1 MFFRLSEISQLI
13 TAVCSISQIMNH
25 YDRADA
31 KNVWVLLM
39 DDGLWDKTLARKISK
54 AIRQAGT
61 KVIVL
66 DTSNIMHDIADQGL
80 DFTSDNLDE
89 NVETVKE
96 EICK

>member
-1 MFFRLSEISQLI
+1 
-13 TAVCSISQIMNH
+13 MNH

-39 DDGLWDKTLARKISK
+39 DNGLWDKTMARKISR

-66 DTSNIMHDIADQGL
+66 DTENIMHDIADKGL
-80 DFTSDNLDE
+80 DFSSENLEE
-89 NVETVKE
+89 NVEAVRK

>member
-1 MFFRLSEISQLI
+1 
-13 TAVCSISQIMNH
+13 MNH

-39 DDGLWDKTLARKISK
+39 DNGLWDKSMARKISK
-54 AIRQAGT
+54 AIRQSGT

-66 DTSNIMHDIADQGL
+66 DTDNIMHDIADQAL
-80 DFTSDNLDE
+80 DFSSDNLEE
-89 NVETVKE
+89 NVEEVRK

>member
-1 MFFRLSEISQLI
+1 
-13 TAVCSISQIMNH
+13 MNH

-39 DDGLWDKTLARKISK
+39 DNGLWDKTLARKISK
-54 AIRQAGT
+54 EIRQAGT

-66 DTSNIMHDIADQGL
+66 DTANIMHDIADQGM
-80 DFTSDNLDE
+80 DFASEKLDE